1 MTGARLIKIV
11 HGRAP
16 LRVNDIGGWT
26 DTWFSG
32 EGKVLNVAVTPAV
45 EVQVK
50 VLSNP
55 GRVDRRVEIHA
66 ESYGERFRFD
76 PDHPARDRHPLL
88 QFAVAAIPTP
98 KRFSLQVRIQSPVPA
113 GISTGTSAAVA
124 VALLGAIDLA
134 AGGRRTAM
142 QIASLAHI
150 VETERLSQQSGI
162 QDQIC
167 AARGGISFIHMSN
180 YPRARVRRIRLTP
193 DVWEELGRRL
203 LLVYL
208 GRPHRSSAIHDQVI
222 ALLEKGGP
230 QYRELE
236 RLRDLA
242 DQARDRLRAGDL
254 EGYGAV
260 MVRNNEC
267 QRGLFTGL
275 VSAEADE
282 VIRLAKKWKAP
293 GWKVNGAGGK
303 GGSLTVLAPAD
314 DELREG
320 LHREILALG
329 RGIRPLPAALSPE
342 GMRAWRSA

>member
-1 MTGARLIKIV
+1 MSGARLIKII
-11 HGRAP
+11 HCRAP

-55 GRVDRRVEIHA
+55 GRISRRVEVHA
-66 ESYGERFRFD
+66 ESYGERFRLD

-88 QFAVAAIPTP
+88 QFAIAAIPIAG
-98 KRFSLQVRIQSPVPA
+98 RFSLEVRIQSPVPA

-124 VALLGAIDLA
+124 VALLGAMDLA
-134 AGGRRTAM
+134 AGGRRTPM

-150 VETERLSQQSGI
+150 VETEKLKQQSGI

-180 YPRARVRRIRLTP
+180 YPKAKVHRMRLAP

-203 LLVYL
+203 LLIYL
-208 GRPHRSSAIHDQVI
+208 GRPHRSSAIHEQVI
-222 ALLEKGGP
+222 ALLERGGP
-230 QYRELE
+230 QCRELDK
-236 RLRDLA
+236 LRDLA
-242 DQARDRLRAGDL
+242 DRARDRLRAGDL

-260 MVRNNEC
+260 MIRNNEC
-267 QRGLFTGL
+267 QRGLFPGL
-275 VSAEADE
+275 VSTEADE
-282 VIRLAKKWKAP
+282 IIRLAKKWKAS

-303 GGSLTVLAPAD
+303 GGSLTLLAPAD
-314 DELREG
+314 DELRQG

-342 GMRAWRSA
+342 GMRAWRSV